1 MPRFLALEW
10 NDTEARVAVAS
21 SRAGRI
27 ALEHAFAVDLRPE
40 QTGAEVQAADVQRRI
55 AAACAAR
62 RLARISA
69 LVAIGHGDVELRRL
83 SLPPAP
89 DEELPDLVRF
99 QATREFNTLGEDW
112 PLDFLPIGD
121 DPAQPRTVLA
131 TAASPDLVETNQS
144 ACQAAGLK
152 LGRLVL
158 RPCATASLLS
168 RRQPPKPEQV
178 RLLVELLE
186 DEADLTVTIAQRVVF
201 LRRARL
207 HGNPL
212 SGTEAVEALVS
223 EVRRTMVAAQNQL
236 HGQRVDSIW
245 LCGASPEHVTLAD
258 SIRDQF
264 PVSLELLDPFDGLS
278 LEGDLRRGL
287 PEHTG
292 RFAPLLGML
301 VDELEGAEHALDL
314 LHPRRPPQPPSHRDK
329 YALGGMVA
337 AALVLLLLGLTWF
350 QSSQLNKEIARLSGE
365 LTRASPLSKTL
376 GYEGRVGLDEM
387 VEEVQEKQ
395 QMVDEIEKWAGT
407 TVGWLGEL
415 RWLSEKLP
423 DAQDA
428 MLTQLTLSITAGKAE
443 MTLDGRARSIDAVT
457 KIDINLQDDSDNY
470 EHRLTTDRKSEDE
483 SKKPYPVEFKSAVTL
498 IPKLQE
504 SNERPRK
511 GVE

>member
-21 SRAGRI
+21 SRGGRV

-40 QTGAEVQAADVQRRI
+40 QTGAEVQPADVERRI

-62 RLARISA
+62 RLSRISA

-121 DPAQPRTVLA
+121 DPEQPRTVLA
-131 TAASPDLVETNQS
+131 AAASPEIVETNQ
-144 ACQAAGLK
+144 ATCQAAGLK

-158 RPCATASLLS
+158 RPCATASLVS
-168 RRQPPKPEQV
+168 HRKRPKPEQV

-186 DEADLTVTIAQRVVF
+186 DEADLTVTIAERVVF

-212 SGTEAVEALVS
+212 SGTEAAEALVS
-223 EVRRTMVAAQNQL
+223 EVRRTLVAAQNQL

-245 LCGASPEHVTLAD
+245 LCGATPEHVTLAD

-264 PVSLELLDPFDGLS
+264 PVSLELFDPFDGLD
-278 LEGDLRRGL
+278 LEGDLRRGM
-287 PEHTG
+287 PEHPD

-301 VDELEGAEHALDL
+301 VDELEGAGHALDL

-329 YALGGMVA
+329 YALAGMAV

-350 QSSQLNKEIARLSGE
+350 QSGQLNKEIARLKGE
-365 LTRASPLSKTL
+365 LTRASALSKTL
-376 GYEGRVGLDEM
+376 GYEGRVGLDDM

-395 QMVDEIEKWAGT
+395 KMVEEIEKWTGT
-407 TVGWLGEL
+407 TVGWLDEL
-415 RWLSEKLP
+415 RWLSEKVP

-428 MLTQLTLSITAGKAE
+428 MITQLTLSISPGKTE
-443 MTLDGRARSIDAVT
+443 MTLDGRARSAEAVT
-457 KIDINLQDDSDNY
+457 RLDTNLRDDSDNY
-470 EHRLTTDRKSEDE
+470 RHSLDTDRISDDAA
-483 SKKPYPVEFKSAVTL
+483 KKPYPVQFRSSVSL
-498 IPKLQE
+498 IPKQEE

-511 GVE
+511 GGE